1 MSLYEMLTLA
11 TYVFGGL
18 MAYVIKDKAET
29 LLRVDAL
36 LQRTRE
42 EIARDYVTKVEV
54 KEDMSQLMNRFDRLE
69 AKLDR
74 VIEDKKSA

>member
-11 TYVFGGL
+11 AYIFGGL
-18 MAYVIKDKAET
+18 MAYVIKDKSET

-74 VIEDKKSA
+74 VIEDKKGA